1 MRRTVT
7 FAKNHQSSC
16 LLGHTL
22 NCRIAQYSIVGV
34 FERGMASNHDDLAR
48 LASFFGGE
56 EAINVVKALYAA
68 GTTTDDVVANQANV
82 RLNTARKILYKL
94 YDHAL
99 VTCTRSRDETT
110 GWFIYHWKLQPD
122 QLDAFVRSR
131 KKKALE
137 KMRTRLEYEKGHS
150 FFMCKGCLTV
160 RVTFEEAM
168 ESAFR
173 CSGCNGQLVS
183 EDNSRTVQV
192 LEDLSRK
199 LESELQERPAAFA
212 P

>member
-1 MRRTVT
+1 LEKCTLYHVWGYTRRM
-7 FAKNHQSSC
+7 ANH
-16 LLGHTL
+16 
-22 NCRIAQYSIVGV
+22 
-34 FERGMASNHDDLAR
+34 HDDLAR

-56 EAINVVKALYAA
+56 EALNVVKALAQA
-68 GTTTDDVVANQANV
+68 GVTTDDVIATQANV
-82 RLNTARKILYKL
+82 RLNTARKVLYKL

-99 VTCTRSRDETT
+99 VTCVRSRDEKT

-137 KMRTRLEYEKGHS
+137 QMRTRLEFEKGHS
-150 FFMCKGCLTV
+150 FFICKGCPGI
-160 RVTFEEAM
+160 RVTFEDAM

-183 EDNSRTVQV
+183 DDNARTIQM
-192 LEDLSRK
+192 LEDHSRK
-199 LESELQERPAAFA
+199 LESELSEGVIAFGNG
-212 P
+212 PF

>member
-1 MRRTVT
+1 
-7 FAKNHQSSC
+7 
-16 LLGHTL
+16 
-22 NCRIAQYSIVGV
+22 
-34 FERGMASNHDDLAR
+34 MASNHDDLAR

-56 EAINVVKALYAA
+56 EAINVVRTLAQA
-68 GTTTDDVVANQANV
+68 GTTTDDVIATQANV
-82 RLNTARKILYKL
+82 RLNTARRILYKL

-137 KMRTRLEYEKGHS
+137 KLRKRVEYEKGHS
-150 FFMCKGCLTV
+150 FFMCKGCLTI

-183 EDNSRTVQV
+183 EDNGKIVQV
-192 LEDLSRK
+192 LEDSARR
-199 LESELQERPAAFA
+199 LESDLSEPPSF
-212 P
+212 

>member
-1 MRRTVT
+1 M
-7 FAKNHQSSC
+7 ANH
-16 LLGHTL
+16 
-22 NCRIAQYSIVGV
+22 
-34 FERGMASNHDDLAR
+34 HDELAR

-56 EAINVVKALYAA
+56 EALNVVKALDAA
-68 GTTTDDVVANQANV
+68 GTTTDDVIATQANV
-82 RLNTARKILYKL
+82 KLNTARRVLYKL
-94 YDHAL
+94 YNHAL
-99 VTCTRSRDETT
+99 VTVVRSRDEKT

-137 KMRTRLEYEKGHS
+137 KMRTRLEYEKEHS

-183 EDNSRTVQV
+183 EDNAKTIQL

-199 LESELQERPAAFA
+199 LESELSEGPT
-212 P
+212 

>member
-1 MRRTVT
+1 
-7 FAKNHQSSC
+7 
-16 LLGHTL
+16 
-22 NCRIAQYSIVGV
+22 
-34 FERGMASNHDDLAR
+34 MASNQDDLAR

-56 EAINVVKALYAA
+56 EAIHVVRALSQA
-68 GTTTDDVVANQANV
+68 GTTTDDVIATQANV
-82 RLNTARKILYKL
+82 RLNTARRILYKL

-99 VTCTRSRDETT
+99 VTCTRSRDENT

-137 KMRTRLEYEKGHS
+137 KIRVRLEHERGHS
-150 FFMCKGCLTV
+150 FFMCKSCLAI

-173 CSGCNGQLVS
+173 CSGCNGQLIS
-183 EDNSRTVQV
+183 EDNGKIVQE
-192 LEDLSRK
+192 LEDSARR
-199 LESELQERPAAFA
+199 LESDLSELPS
-212 P
+212 

>member
-1 MRRTVT
+1 M
-7 FAKNHQSSC
+7 
-16 LLGHTL
+16 G
-22 NCRIAQYSIVGV
+22 
-34 FERGMASNHDDLAR
+34 SNHDDLER
-48 LASFFGGE
+48 LASFFGGQ
-56 EAINVVKALYAA
+56 EALSVVQALSDA
-68 GTTTDDVVANQANV
+68 GTTTDDIIAVNANV
-82 RLNTARKILYKL
+82 KLNAARRVLYKL
-94 YDHAL
+94 YNHAL
-99 VTCTRSRDETT
+99 VTVVRSRDEKT

-137 KMRTRLEYEKGHS
+137 KMRARLEYEKGHS

-173 CSGCNGQLVS
+173 CSSCNGQLIS

-192 LEDLSRK
+192 LEDLSK
-199 LESELQERPAAFA
+199 KIESELQERPAAFHA
-212 P
+212 DKI

>member
-1 MRRTVT
+1 
-7 FAKNHQSSC
+7 
-16 LLGHTL
+16 
-22 NCRIAQYSIVGV
+22 
-34 FERGMASNHDDLAR
+34 MASNHDDLAR

-56 EAINVVKALYAA
+56 EAINVVRTLAQA
-68 GTTTDDVVANQANV
+68 GTTTDDVIATQANV
-82 RLNTARKILYKL
+82 RLNTARRILYKL

-137 KMRTRLEYEKGHS
+137 KLRKRVEYEKGHS
-150 FFMCKGCLTV
+150 FFMCKVCLTI

-173 CSGCNGQLVS
+173 CSGCNGQLVN
-183 EDNSRTVQV
+183 EDNGKIVQV
-192 LEDLSRK
+192 LEDSARR
-199 LESELQERPAAFA
+199 LESDLSEPPSF
-212 P
+212 

>member
-1 MRRTVT
+1 
-7 FAKNHQSSC
+7 
-16 LLGHTL
+16 
-22 NCRIAQYSIVGV
+22 
-34 FERGMASNHDDLAR
+34 MASNHDDLAR

-56 EAINVVKALYAA
+56 EAINVVRTLAQA
-68 GTTTDDVVANQANV
+68 GTTTDDVIATQANV
-82 RLNTARKILYKL
+82 RLNTARRILYKL

-137 KMRTRLEYEKGHS
+137 KLRKRVEYEKGHS
-150 FFMCKGCLTV
+150 FFMCKDCLNI

-173 CSGCNGQLVS
+173 CSGCNGQLIN
-183 EDNSRTVQV
+183 EDNGRIIQV
-192 LEDLSRK
+192 LEDSAQR
-199 LESELQERPAAFA
+199 LESDLSEPPSF
-212 P
+212 

>member
-1 MRRTVT
+1 
-7 FAKNHQSSC
+7 
-16 LLGHTL
+16 
-22 NCRIAQYSIVGV
+22 
-34 FERGMASNHDDLAR
+34 MASNHDDLAR

-56 EAINVVKALYAA
+56 EAINVVKALAAA
-68 GTTTDDVVANQANV
+68 GVTTDDVIANQANV

-99 VTCTRSRDETT
+99 VTCTRSRDENT

-137 KMRTRLEYEKGHS
+137 KIRTRLEFERGHS

-173 CSGCNGQLVS
+173 CSGCGGQMISDDNG
-183 EDNSRTVQV
+183 RIVQV
-192 LEDLSRK
+192 LEDSARK
-199 LESELQERPAAFA
+199 LESELSEPPSF
-212 P
+212 

>member
-1 MRRTVT
+1 
-7 FAKNHQSSC
+7 
-16 LLGHTL
+16 
-22 NCRIAQYSIVGV
+22 
-34 FERGMASNHDDLAR
+34 MASNHDDLAR

-68 GTTTDDVVANQANV
+68 GVTTDDVIANQANV

-137 KMRTRLEYEKGHS
+137 KLRERLEYEKGHS
-150 FFMCKGCLTV
+150 FFMCPGCENV
-160 RVTFEEAM
+160 RMTFEGAM

-173 CSGCNGQLVS
+173 CTGCNGQMTN
-183 EDNSRTVQV
+183 EDNGKIIQV
-192 LEDLSRK
+192 LEDSARR
-199 LESELQERPAAFA
+199 LESDLSEPPSF
-212 P
+212 

>member
-1 MRRTVT
+1 
-7 FAKNHQSSC
+7 
-16 LLGHTL
+16 
-22 NCRIAQYSIVGV
+22 
-34 FERGMASNHDDLAR
+34 MASNHDDLAR

-56 EAINVVKALYAA
+56 EAINVVRTLAQA
-68 GTTTDDVVANQANV
+68 GTTTDDVIATQANV
-82 RLNTARKILYKL
+82 RLNTARRILYKL

-137 KMRTRLEYEKGHS
+137 KLRKRVEYERGHS
-150 FFMCKGCLTV
+150 FFMCKGCLSI

-183 EDNSRTVQV
+183 EDNGKIVQV
-192 LEDLSRK
+192 LEDSARR
-199 LESELQERPAAFA
+199 LESDLSEPPSF
-212 P
+212 

>member
-1 MRRTVT
+1 M
-7 FAKNHQSSC
+7 
-16 LLGHTL
+16 G
-22 NCRIAQYSIVGV
+22 
-34 FERGMASNHDDLAR
+34 SNHDDLAR
-48 LASFFGGE
+48 LASFFGGQ
-56 EAINVVKALYAA
+56 EALSVVQALSDA
-68 GTTTDDVVANQANV
+68 GTTTDDIIAVNANV
-82 RLNTARKILYKL
+82 KLNAARRVLYKL
-94 YDHAL
+94 YNHAL
-99 VTCTRSRDETT
+99 VTVVRSRDEKT

-137 KMRTRLEYEKGHS
+137 KMRSRLEYEKGHS

-173 CSGCNGQLVS
+173 CSSCNGQLIS

-199 LESELQERPAAFA
+199 LESELQERPAAFH
-212 P
+212 PDKI

>member
-1 MRRTVT
+1 
-7 FAKNHQSSC
+7 
-16 LLGHTL
+16 
-22 NCRIAQYSIVGV
+22 
-34 FERGMASNHDDLAR
+34 MASNHDDLAR

-56 EAINVVKALYAA
+56 EAINVVRTLAQA
-68 GTTTDDVVANQANV
+68 GTTTDDVIATQANV
-82 RLNTARKILYKL
+82 RLNTARRILYKL

-131 KKKALE
+131 KKKAVE
-137 KMRTRLEYEKGHS
+137 KLRKRLEYERGHS
-150 FFMCKGCLTV
+150 FFMCKGCLSI

-183 EDNSRTVQV
+183 EDNGKIVQV
-192 LEDLSRK
+192 LEDSARR
-199 LESELQERPAAFA
+199 LESDLSEPPSF
-212 P
+212 

>member
-1 MRRTVT
+1 MG
-7 FAKNHQSSC
+7 NH
-16 LLGHTL
+16 
-22 NCRIAQYSIVGV
+22 
-34 FERGMASNHDDLAR
+34 HDDLAR

-56 EAINVVKALYAA
+56 EALNVVKALAQA
-68 GTTTDDVVANQANV
+68 GTTTDDVIDTQANV
-82 RLNTARKILYKL
+82 KLNAARRVLYKL
-94 YDHAL
+94 YNHAL
-99 VTCTRSRDETT
+99 VTVVRSRDEKT

-137 KMRTRLEYEKGHS
+137 KMRARLEYEKGHS

-173 CSGCNGQLVS
+173 CSSCNGQLIS

-192 LEDLSRK
+192 LEDLSK
-199 LESELQERPAAFA
+199 KIESELQERPAAFA

>member
-1 MRRTVT
+1 MG
-7 FAKNHQSSC
+7 NH
-16 LLGHTL
+16 
-22 NCRIAQYSIVGV
+22 
-34 FERGMASNHDDLAR
+34 HDDLAR

-56 EAINVVKALYAA
+56 EAISVVRALAQA
-68 GTTTDDVVANQANV
+68 GTTTDDVIATQANV
-82 RLNTARKILYKL
+82 RLNTARKVLYKL

-99 VTCTRSRDETT
+99 VTCQRSRDEKT

-137 KMRTRLEYEKGHS
+137 TLRTRLEFEKGHS
-150 FFMCKGCLTV
+150 FFMCKECLNV
-160 RVTFEEAM
+160 RVTFEDAM

-173 CSGCNGQLVS
+173 CSGCNGQMVS
-183 EDNSRTVQV
+183 DDNRKTIQL

-199 LESELQERPAAFA
+199 LESELSDRPAAFVTEKI
-212 P
+212 

>member
-1 MRRTVT
+1 M
-7 FAKNHQSSC
+7 
-16 LLGHTL
+16 G
-22 NCRIAQYSIVGV
+22 
-34 FERGMASNHDDLAR
+34 SNNDDLAR

-56 EAINVVKALYAA
+56 EAINVVRALAQA
-68 GTTTDDVVANQANV
+68 GTTTDDVIATQANV
-82 RLNTARKILYKL
+82 RLNTARKVLYKL

-99 VTCTRSRDETT
+99 VTCTRSRDEKT

-137 KMRTRLEYEKGHS
+137 KLRTRLEYERGHS
-150 FFMCKGCLTV
+150 FFMCKGCLQV
-160 RVTFEEAM
+160 RVTFEDAM

-173 CSGCNGQLVS
+173 CSGCNDQLIS
-183 EDNSRTVQV
+183 EDNSMTIQV

-199 LESELQERPAAFA
+199 LQSELSEHPTAFVNEKI
-212 P
+212 

>member
-1 MRRTVT
+1 M
-7 FAKNHQSSC
+7 S
-16 LLGHTL
+16 
-22 NCRIAQYSIVGV
+22 
-34 FERGMASNHDDLAR
+34 SNHDDLAR

-56 EAINVVKALYAA
+56 EAIHVVKALAQA
-68 GTTTDDVVANQANV
+68 GVTTDDVIANQANV

-99 VTCTRSRDETT
+99 VTCTRSRDENT

-137 KMRTRLEYEKGHS
+137 KLRQRLEYEKGHS
-150 FFMCKGCLTV
+150 FFMCKGCLSV

-173 CSGCNGQLVS
+173 CSGCNGQLIS
-183 EDNSRTVQV
+183 EDNGKVVQV
-192 LEDLSRK
+192 LEDSARRLELDLS
-199 LESELQERPAAFA
+199 EPPSF
-212 P
+212 